1 MVIPTKIMTA
11 HQRKMLLLGTLGLA
25 VAGAAMAQATAPR
38 QLARTTTTKATA
50 AKPVKKVSPRKAAA
64 PKPSAIKP
72 ATAKAPTSSVAPNSA
87 SSLRLPA
94 NPKVFGSPLP
104 QIVKATAIVNGEVI
118 TQTDID
124 QRIALLAI
132 ASGQAVPEVE
142 VERLRQQV
150 LRNLIDET
158 LQIQAAKAEE
168 ILVKPVD
175 IDKTV
180 ARVAGNVKQTPEQMA
195 GYLAANGSSIRT
207 IRRQIEGEIAWR
219 RLQSAKI
226 ESGVSVGDDEV
237 KAVIDK
243 LEAAKGSDEFRIGE
257 IFLSSTPVNR
267 DEVLGNASKIITA
280 LQKGAS
286 FAGYARQ
293 YSEASTSAVGGDL
306 GWVRPEQL
314 PEAIGAVVR
323 QMGPNALSAPIA
335 VPGGFSIV
343 ALLDKR
349 KVLTADPRAAVLNLK
364 QVSIKIP
371 AGMALPAAN
380 AMVARFATAAQSLG
394 GCGGAEKLAADFK
407 GEVVQSDEVALKEL
421 PAALQDMMLPM
432 QVGQATRPFGS
443 IEDGVRVLVMCG
455 RDEASSAAPTFDQV
469 YSQLNEERVNT
480 RARRYLRDL
489 RRDAVIDFR

>member
-1 MVIPTKIMTA
+1 MVIATKIMTA
-11 HQRKMLLLGTLGLA
+11 HQRKLALLGTLGLA
-25 VAGAAMAQATAPR
+25 LAGAAVAHAAAPR
-38 QLARTTTTKATA
+38 QPANRTTSKTTATKA
-50 AKPVKKVSPRKAAA
+50 P
-64 PKPSAIKP
+64 AIKA
-72 ATAKAPTSSVAPNSA
+72 ATAKAPATKAPTTKVAPNSA
-87 SSLRLPA
+87 SSLRLPE

-132 ASGQAVPEVE
+132 ASGQAVPDAE

-168 ILVKPVD
+168 ILVKPAD
-175 IDKTV
+175 IDRTV
-180 ARVAGNVKQTPEQMA
+180 ARVAGNVKQTPDQMA
-195 GYLAANGSSIRT
+195 GYLTANGSSIRT

-257 IFLSSTPVNR
+257 IFLSATPVNR
-267 DEVLGNASKIITA
+267 DEVLGNATKIIAA

-293 YSEASTSAVGGDL
+293 YSEASTAAVGGDL

-314 PEAIGAVVR
+314 PEAIGTVVR
-323 QMGPNALSAPIA
+323 QMATNSLSAPIA
-335 VPGGFSIV
+335 VPGGFSVV

-364 QVSIKIP
+364 QVSIKVP

-380 AMVARFATAAQSLG
+380 AMVARFAAAALSLG

-455 RDEASSAAPTFDQV
+455 RDEPSSNAPTFDQV
-469 YSQLNEERVNT
+469 YSQLNEERINT